1 LVFEAPD
8 GTEVLFTR
16 AINPSGDTY
25 ASVYKL
31 DGRTCTAETYNNKL
45 ESFGILVR
53 ARNFLVF
60 QGDIESVAQMSPKDL
75 TAMFE
80 TISGSAALRK
90 EYDEAEARMKD
101 AESAMSLVFSRRKAI
116 AAEKRQKKDQ
126 KVEAEKHMKLI
137 EELEGS
143 KVRHAL
149 WQVYHLE
156 EDTVEAK
163 DRRKA
168 LSNEV
173 KAAEEAAKE
182 AHAELE
188 THRRQQAGVAKE
200 RLLLEK
206 QMAKKRSEADKK
218 NPGLIKVREKISHTQ
233 RRMKA
238 AEKEGEV
245 ARHKATEHTAKL
257 ASLRHQLSAL
267 EDAQRQVDS
276 ELQGSRNKRKSLSP
290 DLLEEYNKTKRE
302 LGAKTAKQ
310 EAEREALQAAADAD
324 AEALKMLEDSVA
336 TVNERIKELE
346 TAAVEDQGRLAR
358 ATEAIEKGTAERQ
371 TKAKEQQTLQADR
384 RRIEARRAALER
396 RIEDAE
402 GKLRDAKADSKQSAR
417 EEARRQ
423 LVEHLRSTF
432 PRKVYG
438 LVTDLAD
445 PTHERYKLAM
455 SVVLGKDF
463 DSVIVD
469 TPETAMQCIQVVKE
483 RRMPPMTFLP
493 AETIRVK
500 EIDQGLRSIGGSCRV
515 AFDCLQIKDERCT
528 RAFQSICGSTLL
540 CDTVPEARQLAF
552 GGEVR
557 QKVIALDGTAFL
569 KTGIITGGITS
580 AMEQRAS
587 KWDAGEMGKLKEE
600 RARLTGELV
609 SLPTLRELTEKLQ
622 AVEAAISRLDN
633 TLHYATADQKA
644 TKQKVQE
651 SADQV
656 AALKRE
662 RETKAPGAAKLE
674 AQIQEKQRKVE
685 AIQRTIDDIAEQMF
699 AGFAKKIGVSSIREY
714 EGQHLK
720 EAERL
725 AERRVAV
732 ANQVARVRNQ
742 LEYESKADP
751 EAEAAKLEGELST
764 LTETLENLRREDA
777 EFEAAAA
784 GVKAEL
790 EELGGKLAA
799 IKSQLDEVE
808 TESKDLKKKARAAAD
823 QVAAAKRSISSVDSR
838 LEQLRGA
845 RSDVLEVASMEGLV
859 LPTLAGR
866 RAAKAAAKAAVGSD
880 DSDEDDDAMDVDAP
894 ESAAGPSTATP
905 KAISYKNV
913 HFDYSSLTDDDRRR
927 EIKTR
932 ERHGMDLKA
941 QIEDTSNQIAR
952 MAPNLKAVE
961 QYDEVKAREKKQ
973 IDEVDA
979 SRRECKTAAEG
990 FNTIRQ
996 RRFDL
1001 FNAALSH
1008 ITANIDPIYKEL
1020 TRSALHPSG
1029 GQAYLAP
1036 ENPEDPFSAG
1046 IKFSAMP
1053 PTKRFR
1059 DMEQLSGGE
1068 KTVAALALLFA
1079 VHSFHPSPF
1088 FVLDEIDAALDASN
1102 VAKVAT
1108 YMRAKTRPGV
1118 AGSFQG
1124 IVISLKDVFYEK
1136 ADALV
1141 GVCRSPAHGSS
1152 ESFTF
1157 DLTKYGPPVMVGGV
1171 GAGGVSGPGV
1181 AATAAVQ

>member
-1 LVFEAPD
+1 MTLVFEAPD

-31 DGRTCTAETYNNKL
+31 DGRTVTAETYNNKL

-90 EYDEAEARMKD
+90 EYDEAETRMKD

-156 EDTVEAK
+156 EDAGEAK
-163 DRRKA
+163 ERRKA

-182 AHAELE
+182 ANAELE

-206 QMAKKRSEADKK
+206 QMAKKRNEADKK

-257 ASLRHQLSAL
+257 VSLRQQLAAL
-267 EDAQRQVDS
+267 EDAQRQVDA
-276 ELQGSRNKRKSLSP
+276 ELQGSRNRRKSLSP
-290 DLLEEYNKTKRE
+290 DLLEEYNATKRE

-310 EAEREALQAAADAD
+310 EAEKEALQAAADAD

-336 TVNERIKELE
+336 TVDERIKDLE
-346 TAAVEDQGRLAR
+346 SASAEDQGRLSR
-358 ATEAIEKGTAERQ
+358 ATEAIEKSTAERRV
-371 TKAKEQQTLQADR
+371 KAKEQQDLQADR

-396 RIEDAE
+396 RIEEAE

-423 LVEHLRSTF
+423 LVEHLRTTF
-432 PRKVYG
+432 PKKVYG

-445 PTHERYKLAM
+445 PTHDRYKLAM

-622 AVEAAISRLDN
+622 AVEAAMSRLDN

-662 RETKAPGAAKLE
+662 REAKVPGAAKLE

-685 AIQRTIDDIAEQMF
+685 AIQRKIDEIAEQMF

-714 EGQHLK
+714 EGKHLK

-742 LEYESKADP
+742 LEYESTADP
-751 EAEAAKLEGELST
+751 EAEAAKLEAEVNA
-764 LTETLENLRREDA
+764 LTETLESLKREDA
-777 EFEAAAA
+777 EYEAAAA
-784 GVKAEL
+784 GIKAEL

-799 IKSQLDEVE
+799 LKSQLDEVE
-808 TESKDLKKKARAAAD
+808 AESKELKKKARAAAD
-823 QVAAAKRSISSVDSR
+823 QVAAAKRSIGSVDSR

-845 RSDVLEVASMEGLV
+845 RTDVLEVASMEGLV

-866 RAAKAAAKAAVGSD
+866 RAAKAAANKAAAGSD
-880 DSDEDDDAMDVDAP
+880 DSDDEDEDDAMDIDGPA
-894 ESAAGPSTATP
+894 SAGPSTATP

-913 HFDYSSLTDDDRRR
+913 HFDYTSLTDDDRRR
-927 EIKTR
+927 ELKAR

-941 QIEDTSNQIAR
+941 QIEETSSQIAR

-973 IDEVDA
+973 IDEVDGA
-979 SRRECKTAAEG
+979 RRECKTAAEV

-1001 FNAALSH
+1001 FNAALTH

-1102 VAKVAT
+1102 VAKVAS

-1157 DLTKYGPPVMVGGV
+1157 DLTKFGPPVMMGGV
-1171 GAGGVSGPGV
+1171 GVG
-1181 AATAAVQ
+1181 ATVQ